1 MIQQL
6 EEMTLTEKIR
16 ATTLL
21 AWRWPSA
28 WKVVREA
35 MRAQELKVKK
45 EARKAAEKAVLKA
58 KAVARG
64 NAKVGVVR
72 RPRAKAKSIVA
83 PMAVLKP
90 KAVAKGNTK
99 VARTL
104 RRFPEGDRKDCDE
117 LILSP
122 AEEKLKETLKRM
134 CRPAPVVM
142 AVSLPDPLPPRVSAV
157 PGAHK
162 GKVCINTVVLRKYG
176 FTEGCPGCDW
186 VQESIEWNLH
196 SEQCRNR
203 IAEAINK
210 RDRDDTVRVVEE
222 SDRSRQKMREVIKND
237 EEGVRSDVLPFANI

>member
-1 MIQQL
+1 
-6 EEMTLTEKIR
+6 
-16 ATTLL
+16 
-21 AWRWPSA
+21 
-28 WKVVREA
+28 

-64 NAKVGVVR
+64 NAKV
-72 RPRAKAKSIVA
+72 RAKAKRIVA
-83 PMAVLKP
+83 LMAVLKP

-99 VARTL
+99 VVARTL

-142 AVSLPDPLPPRVSAV
+142 AVSMPDPLPPRVSAV

-162 GKVCINTVVLRKYG
+162 VKVCINKVLLRGARVAIGPKKAPTSGIGTVNSAGFASQKRSTSEIEMTRSGSSRRATEAGRK
-176 FTEGCPGCDW
+176 
-186 VQESIEWNLH
+186 
-196 SEQCRNR
+196 
-203 IAEAINK
+203 
-210 RDRDDTVRVVEE
+210 
-222 SDRSRQKMREVIKND
+222 
-237 EEGVRSDVLPFANI
+237 